1 LKGYAQASK
10 FPLVEIAGR
19 KIPRIVLGQH
29 PYDGVTY
36 TSWERD
42 QQYLKRW
49 NGPQSMAELMKP
61 VVQRFGLT
69 ASRRV
74 PSDTKLSEWHLEAL
88 RITMEKLDTEIA
100 LVLGSGVPTN
110 VQPETAEYLYRLS
123 LRLAEKEFPRIWR
136 EDPIVRY
143 GFECRRATEVDLD
156 RFVQRATALPV
167 DPPPEWKSVAVDCER
182 LDALLNQYRG
192 FSVPVYAS
200 HAGIEFLVLAR
211 RFDELNE
218 MADLVRR
225 RIGNFFL
232 GTHYAGLIVPM
243 AEEAKVH
250 VDGYL
255 TPINEAGIYMF
266 PNQRLAV
273 QAIQRAKKPVV
284 AIKPLGGGRIRPER
298 AFKYVFRE
306 AGIPVSMVGVG
317 SMEEAEETFGA
328 AQSVLERL

>member
-1 LKGYAQASK
+1 MKGYVQGSK
-10 FPLVEIAGR
+10 FPLVEISGR
-19 KIPRIVLGQH
+19 KVPRVVLGQH

-42 QQYLKRW
+42 QQYLRRW
-49 NGPQSMAELMKP
+49 NGPRSMVELMKP

-74 PSDTKLSEWHLEAL
+74 PSETKLSEWHLEAL
-88 RITMEKLDTEIA
+88 RITMEELDTEIA

-110 VQPETAEYLYRLS
+110 VQPETAEYVYRLS
-123 LRLAEKEFPRIWR
+123 LRLAERQFPALWR

-143 GFECRRATEVDLD
+143 GFERRRATKADLD
-156 RFVQRATALPV
+156 KFVRKATALPV
-167 DPPPEWKSVAVDCER
+167 APPPEWKSVTVDYEK
-182 LDALLNQYRG
+182 LDALLNQYRD
-192 FSVPVYAS
+192 FKVPLYAS

-211 RFDELNE
+211 RFDELSE
-218 MADLVRR
+218 VSELVRR

-243 AEEAKVH
+243 AEEAKVR

-273 QAIQRAKKPVV
+273 QAIRRAKKPVI
-284 AIKPLGGGRIRPER
+284 AIKPLGGGRVEPAR
-298 AFKYVFRE
+298 AFRYVFHE
-306 AGIPVSMVGVG
+306 IGVPVSMVGVG
-317 SMEEAEETFGA
+317 SMEEAEETLGA
-328 AQSVLERL
+328 AQKVFKEL